1 MTMTESLVFSTAA
14 YEYLRDGICAVDGMT
29 KGAVKRKRFPDGELY
44 QRVDSEVYDRDV
56 ILVGGTISE
65 ADTLEL
71 YDLASALVH
80 YGARRLTLAIPFFGY
95 STMERR
101 SRQGEV
107 VTAKTRARL
116 LSSIPL
122 ASMGNRVVLIDL
134 HTDGITYYFEGNMR
148 PVHFYANALIR
159 EAISDVG
166 GADFVLGCTDA
177 GRAKWVESLAHDL
190 GVAVGYVY
198 KRRTEADTTEVT
210 GVSAHVS
217 GAKVVIYDDMIRT
230 GSSLVGAARAYID
243 HGATSV
249 SAVCTHGL
257 FPGTS
262 LADIRASGV
271 IDLVVCTD
279 THPRAAQLADDF
291 LEVRSVAP
299 MLTAMLGGSQ

>member
-1 MTMTESLVFSTAA
+1 MSESLVFSTAA
-14 YEYLRDGICAVDGMT
+14 YEYLRDAICAADGLAA
-29 KGAVKRKRFPDGELY
+29 GAVRRKRFPDGELY

-56 ILVGGTISE
+56 ILVGGTIGE

-80 YGARRLTLAIPFFGY
+80 YGARRLTLAIPFYGY

-101 SRQGEV
+101 SRPGEV

-116 LSSIPL
+116 LSSLPL
-122 ASMGNRVVLIDL
+122 AAMGNRVVLIDL

-148 PVHFYANALIR
+148 PVHFYANPLIR
-159 EAISDVG
+159 EAIAEVG
-166 GADFVLGCTDA
+166 GREFVLGCTDA

-198 KRRTEADTTEVT
+198 KRRTEAGTTEVT
-210 GVSAHVS
+210 GVSAHVA
-217 GAKVVIYDDMIRT
+217 GARVVIYDDMIRT
-230 GSSLVGAARAYID
+230 GGSLIGAASAYRA

-249 SAVCTHGL
+249 AAVCTHGL
-257 FPGTS
+257 FPADS
-262 LADIRASGV
+262 LARIRASGV
-271 IDLVVCTD
+271 IDGVVCTD
-279 THPRAAQLADDF
+279 THPRAVELADDF

-299 MLTAMLGGSQ
+299 MLSAMLGGSQ